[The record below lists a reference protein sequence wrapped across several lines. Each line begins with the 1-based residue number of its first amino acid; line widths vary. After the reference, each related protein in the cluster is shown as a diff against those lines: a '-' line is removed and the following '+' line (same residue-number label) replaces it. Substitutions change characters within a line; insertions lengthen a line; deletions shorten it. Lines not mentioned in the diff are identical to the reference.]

1 MRTCFALGPF
11 VDFHGNG
18 TSSLPVMSLQNHGTL
33 VWPAWETSCF
43 LPKRILPPQ
52 VYPVANVGTPDEAA
66 SDPESFHGEPPI
78 MIPDSRTLD
87 KLARR
92 APDTRHED
100 EAGQAFRPGATVPVS
115 EPSSG
120 VAERAD
126 APMNE
131 SSFASSGVVRDAD
144 TPREESSRATKAPRL
159 DAPDQQMMLVSQD
172 AKVVN
177 SICQVLSLDHEDEP
191 HPTYFEQGELDDL
204 ENYDAALEPEDNE
217 ALESSID
224 DASMNDMIDRL
235 CRPYSSQEPDVTMDE
250 LSSLDALADQ
260 VEITRLKGLGVLL
273 PVSSLPEG
281 EVKRLTTR
289 FVRTWRDKVINDDR
303 KWLRRSRYVARE
315 FAWLS
320 PDRQDLFSPASSNI
334 TNRLLQ
340 YAYLHRKSSDPVQ
353 VMAALDIG
361 DAFLTVDQVQPT
373 IVSCELASGETEEL
387 CTWQSI
393 ARTT

>member
-1 MRTCFALGPF
+1 
-11 VDFHGNG
+11 
-18 TSSLPVMSLQNHGTL
+18 
-33 VWPAWETSCF
+33 
-43 LPKRILPPQ
+43 
-52 VYPVANVGTPDEAA
+52 
-66 SDPESFHGEPPI
+66 
-78 MIPDSRTLD
+78 
-87 KLARR
+87 
-92 APDTRHED
+92 
-100 EAGQAFRPGATVPVS
+100 
-115 EPSSG
+115 
-120 VAERAD
+120 
-126 APMNE
+126 MNE

-303 KWLRRSRYVARE
+303 QAGSVFTGFE
-315 FAWLS
+315 
-320 PDRQDLFSPASSNI
+320 
-334 TNRLLQ
+334 
-340 YAYLHRKSSDPVQ
+340 
-353 VMAALDIG
+353 
-361 DAFLTVDQVQPT
+361 
-373 IVSCELASGETEEL
+373 
-387 CTWQSI
+387 
-393 ARTT
+393 